1 MERPVPPPVP
11 VLDPAL
17 PPDVARSLRD
27 GPEALR
33 AVRAGVRPPPPGPSP
48 AIVLTVSL
56 FLLLGLIFTGPWGM
70 FAMGAAL
77 VCVGGAQALAADPRP
92 RAARRR
98 LRVAAR
104 HADRFV
110 LPSDLDA
117 EGRELM
123 AKAQA
128 AVGEVL
134 GSGINRDRLLD
145 DLDNAVTL
153 PAELWNLGLRL
164 AELGRARAEHERI
177 VPKDLPSDIAEI
189 FEPYDQAL
197 GLARR
202 ALAARVAA
210 LEAYAREVR
219 RADAVYRAYRQLGVL
234 RERTGEYQRL
244 VAENTVD
251 PPSAVPIGRLGEQA
265 EDVERVFRRSIDEA
279 RKAGGHL
286 LSLTA

>member
-1 MERPVPPPVP
+1 MERAVPPPVP
-11 VLDPAL
+11 VLAPAL
-17 PPDVARSLRD
+17 PPDVARVLRD

-33 AVRAGVRPPPPGPSP
+33 LARSGVRPPPPGPSP
-48 AIVLTVSL
+48 AILMIVSL

-77 VCVGGAQALAADPRP
+77 VCVGGVQALAADPGA

-117 EGRELM
+117 GGRELL
-123 AKAQA
+123 ARAQA

-134 GSGINRDRLLD
+134 GSRINRDRLLD
-145 DLDNAVTL
+145 DIDNAVTL
-153 PAELWNLGLRL
+153 PAELWHLGVRL
-164 AELGRARAEHERI
+164 AELARAGAEHERI
-177 VPKDLPSDIAEI
+177 VPKDLPGDIAEV
-189 FEPYDQAL
+189 FEPYDRAL
-197 GLARR
+197 DLARR
-202 ALAARVAA
+202 ALAARVEV

-244 VAENTVD
+244 VAQ
-251 PPSAVPIGRLGEQA
+251 SAVEQPAAAPIGRLGEQA
-265 EDVERVFRRSIDEA
+265 GEIERVFRRSIDEA